1 MPYPRPFTDTCQTV
15 DNRGRWG
22 EEDSIGTLNLID
34 ADAVR
39 RGLDAVVDGRRFGL
53 AIDIESE
60 GPQAGAV
67 PGRDNAVLEMIA
79 VNEEAAV
86 GGPFRTSDDRA
97 TLGLQSATHWDGLA
111 HVSFEG
117 MLYNGIDAGTVTDQ
131 GASELGIERVGTIVS
146 RGLVADV
153 ARARGVE
160 RFEGVITGDDIE
172 TALALGDIVAEPGD
186 VLLIRTGRM
195 PLWTLDRNAVTYCFG
210 PEMDGASPGPGLD
223 AVRWF
228 HRQDIAAVAI
238 DTMTYEVYPSEEDN
252 VPLGVHLASIVFM
265 GLTQGQNFDLEAL
278 AADCASDGRYE
289 CLLVAN
295 PEPFK
300 GACGAPTSPVA
311 IK

>member
-1 MPYPRPFTDTCQTV
+1 MAYPDKFIDTCREV
-15 DNRGRWG
+15 DNTGRWG
-22 EEDSIGTLNLID
+22 DDDRIGTLNFID
-34 ADAVR
+34 DAAVK
-39 RGLDAVVDGRRFGL
+39 RGRDAIVDGRWFRL
-53 AIDIESE
+53 SIDIESD

-67 PGRDNAVLEMIA
+67 PGRDNAMLEMIA

-117 MLYNGIDAGTVTDQ
+117 RLYNGFSADTVTDQ
-131 GASELGIERVGTIVS
+131 GAAELGIERVGVIAT
-146 RGLVADV
+146 RGVLADV
-153 ARARGVE
+153 ARATGVE
-160 RFEGVITGDDIE
+160 RFEGVIAGDDIDE
-172 TALALGDIVAEPGD
+172 ALALGGVDVEPGD

-195 PLWTLDRNAVTYCFG
+195 PLWTRDRNAVAYCFG
-210 PEMDGASPGPGLD
+210 PDMDGASPGPSLD

-228 HRQDIAAVAI
+228 HRHEVAAVAI
-238 DTMTYEVYPSEEDN
+238 DTMTYEVYPSEDDN
-252 VPLGVHLASIVFM
+252 VPLGVHLASIVYM

-278 AADCASDGRYE
+278 ADDCASDGRYE
-289 CLLVAN
+289 CMLVAN

-300 GACGAPTSPVA
+300 HACGAPTSPVA